1 MRNLIEW
8 GCAKDGKFDM
18 IKYASIYCKA
28 DVEVL
33 KKGWI
38 VFRDS
43 LLSEYDIDVFSYPTM
58 ASLADAYFIE
68 QGCFEGVHK
77 MAGVPRA
84 FIANASVGGRVMCAD
99 NQPVRTNEKLA
110 DFDGV
115 GCIQA
120 AWHES
125 RGIFWGRQRCGTR
138 EWMCEKSMVTSLRS
152 KCTRWGVNSGSRWY
166 D

>member
-1 MRNLIEW
+1 
-8 GCAKDGKFDM
+8 M

-115 GCIQA
+115 SLYPSRSCTPSEILTFGCTALILS
-120 AWHES
+120 HDKL
-125 RGIFWGRQRCGTR
+125 F
-138 EWMCEKSMVTSLRS
+138 SMSQVTPIL
-152 KCTRWGVNSGSRWY
+152 TNMYITHNNTHMGPLY
-166 D
+166 TPT